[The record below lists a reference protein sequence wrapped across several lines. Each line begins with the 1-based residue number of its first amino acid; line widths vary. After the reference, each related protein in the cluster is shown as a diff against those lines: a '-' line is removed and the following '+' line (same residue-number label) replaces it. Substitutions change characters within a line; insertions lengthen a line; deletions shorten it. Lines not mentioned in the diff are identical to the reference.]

1 MSLVSEDLRH
11 RLHQLQLLAAE
22 TNDPLAERLVQ
33 ELIVEL
39 EDELAT
45 TSKSLNEKPPPLG

>member
-22 TNDPLAERLVQ
+22 TNDPLAERLVR

-45 TSKSLNEKPPPLG
+45 TSKGLKPPPLG

>member
-1 MSLVSEDLRH
+1 MTQEDLRH

-22 TNDPLAERLVQ
+22 TNDLLAERLVRD
-33 ELIVEL
+33 LIVEL

-45 TSKSLNEKPPPLG
+45 TSRSLNEKPPPLG